1 LLGFAT
7 SARYGSAARRRE
19 GGFCATM
26 GTPDDRIA
34 FDQQVLRVYIMG
46 LRSDIEAKLREL
58 RDVEQMLA
66 QLSEQQPSTVQIAAL
81 RGLASRF
88 DRMLVANRVVRETLL
103 QLRETATLLVQEI
116 ESGKPAK
123 P

>member
-1 LLGFAT
+1 
-7 SARYGSAARRRE
+7 
-19 GGFCATM
+19 M